1 MRLIHLVLALGLLAA
16 APARAELAPDEL
28 VKKTADEVL
37 AIVRADQALQAGDP
51 KKVLALV
58 EEKVLPHF
66 DFTRMTRLAMG
77 RHWREATPEQQQQ
90 IVREF
95 RELLVRTYTAAFT
108 SYKGQSVAYKP
119 FRMEPGATDVTVR
132 TEIVNP
138 DGRPPIPVDYSM
150 LKTPNGWKVYD
161 VAIENVSLV
170 ATYRGTFTEEIRR
183 GGIDGLIKSLRDKN
197 QSLAQQGPKRG

>member
-1 MRLIHLVLALGLLAA
+1 MKLIRFILAMALLVAGPALAE
-16 APARAELAPDEL
+16 PAPDEL
-28 VKKTADEVL
+28 VKKTAEEVL
-37 AIVRADQALQAGDP
+37 AIVRADQELRAGSP

-66 DFTRMTRLAMG
+66 DFARMTRLAMG

-108 SYKGQSVAYKP
+108 SYRNQTVAYKP
-119 FRMEPGATDVTVR
+119 FKMEPAANDVTVR

-150 LKTPNGWKVYD
+150 YKTSNGWKVYD
-161 VAIENVSLV
+161 VTIENVSLV

-183 GGIDGLIKSLRDKN
+183 GGIDGLIKSLREKN
-197 QSLAQQGPKRG
+197 QSLTQQEQKKG